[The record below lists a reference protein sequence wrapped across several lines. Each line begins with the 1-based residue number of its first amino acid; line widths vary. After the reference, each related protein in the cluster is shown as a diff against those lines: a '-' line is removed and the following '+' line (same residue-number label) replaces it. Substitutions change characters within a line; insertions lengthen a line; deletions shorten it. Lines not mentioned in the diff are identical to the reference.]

1 MGTTTVT
8 LLLILLSSKLTACA
22 GCPGCP
28 TDSEVN
34 KDIVE
39 FVMTELSYGDCHR
52 SNVKVENFKTQVFE
66 SR

>member
-1 MGTTTVT
+1 MGATTVT
-8 LLLILLSSKLTACA
+8 LLLTLLSSKLTACA

-34 KDIVE
+34 RDIVE

-52 SNVKVENFKTQVFE
+52 SNVRVENFKAQVFE

>member
-1 MGTTTVT
+1 MGITTVI
-8 LLLILLSSKLTACA
+8 LLLTLLSSMFVVCA

-34 KDIVE
+34 RDIVE

-52 SNVKVENFKTQVFE
+52 SNVRVENFKTQVLE